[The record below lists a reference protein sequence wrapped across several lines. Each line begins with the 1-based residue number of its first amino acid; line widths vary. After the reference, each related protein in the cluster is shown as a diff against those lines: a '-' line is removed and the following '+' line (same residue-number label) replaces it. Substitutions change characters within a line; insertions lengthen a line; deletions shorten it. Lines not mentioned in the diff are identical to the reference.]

1 MLPGE
6 PYKLLS
12 DQKPVH
18 LLESTAHVLLEQE
31 VEGDFKDMS
40 KLMQLNSASMGLI
53 FLNSLH
59 LNYFTEVCYHG
70 ITALS

>member
-31 VEGDFKDMS
+31 VEGDFKDMT
-40 KLMQLNSASMGLI
+40 KI
-53 FLNSLH
+53 KK
-59 LNYFTEVCYHG
+59 VR
-70 ITALS
+70 